1 MGNLLNM
8 SMSTI
13 NSLTVKINFRKL
25 CCNNT
30 SSAAL
35 STEHLNLLLEC
46 IFVRDG
52 IFNVCHDSDDHQLH
66 DIMRDI
72 ILFICTN

>member
-1 MGNLLNM
+1 M
-8 SMSTI
+8 SMSTVK
-13 NSLTVKINFRKL
+13 SLTDKITFRKL
-25 CCNNT
+25 CCNNMT
-30 SSAAL
+30 SAAL

-46 IFVRDG
+46 VFVRDG
-52 IFNVCHDSDDHQLH
+52 IFNVGHDSNDHQLH